1 MDELRRID
9 LNLLLTLH
17 ALLTE
22 RHVTRAAVRLHKS
35 QPAVSHSLAQLRVH
49 FNDKLL
55 IRRDGYMA
63 LTAKAQSLMGPLESS
78 LMGLNS
84 LLAEADFDPATARAR
99 LRLSL
104 SDYAAKTVF
113 PSVVR
118 RVRAQAPGIE
128 LAVSQASRET
138 MQAQLVDGELDL
150 ALGIFPE
157 PAVDILVEDLFPDR
171 FVSVADQSAL
181 PADGMLSLEEWLHRP
196 HVMLALRPDANDEI
210 ERTLSAMGLRRH
222 IVLALPHWTAAVE
235 LIEGTDLILTI
246 AEKALG
252 GMERFA
258 TLRCFEPPLA
268 LPKIAYQQAWHARKA
283 GDPALGWLR
292 QCFVEAYPP
301 IVVDAG
307 TDVAH

>member
-1 MDELRRID
+1 MDDLRRID

-63 LTAKAQSLMGPLESS
+63 LTAKAQALIRPLEAS

-84 LLAEADFDPATARAR
+84 LLAEADFDPAIASAR

-118 RVRAQAPGIE
+118 RVRAEAPGIE

-138 MQAQLVDGELDL
+138 MHAQLIDGELDL
-150 ALGIFPE
+150 ALGIFPKTPE
-157 PAVDILVEDLFPDR
+157 EIMVEDLFPDQ
-171 FVSVADQSAL
+171 FVCVADESAL
-181 PADGMLSLEEWLHRP
+181 PADGMMSLEEWLHRP

-210 ERTLSAMGLRRH
+210 ERTLSAMGLRRN

-252 GMERFA
+252 SMGRFPN
-258 TLRCFEPPLA
+258 LRRFEPPLT
-268 LPKIAYQQAWHARKA
+268 LPKIAYQQAWHVRKD

-292 QCFVEAYPP
+292 KCFVEAHQPKA
-301 IVVDAG
+301 IDGEAG
-307 TDVAH
+307 VSH